1 MSYCYP
7 KELEELIVLFKELPG
22 IGQKGAERMVFQ
34 MLKWPDGKLKH
45 FGNQISVLH
54 DILKK
59 CSICGNLCTEEICSI
74 CDDSK
79 RDRCTI
85 CVLEDYTQVSS
96 FEKSYYKGLYHILGG
111 KLSPLEN
118 RGADTLTI
126 DLLIN
131 RINAGEINEV
141 ILALS
146 LDIEGQA
153 TSIYIADLLKNS
165 RAEITTLASGIPA
178 GADISYANSATI
190 SAAVKGRV
198 KL

>member
-45 FGNQISVLH
+45 FGKQISVLH

-165 RAEITTLASGIPA
+165 GVEITTLARGIPA